1 MERHPTERGW
11 AAKLSRPIVLK
22 DGTTVATLAD
32 ARSFILRQPN
42 HIQERR
48 AWQRATELM
57 IKPPSMAATSKR
69 RPLRLNSRC
78 SLKRATCDHNQA
90 RSSKRSPDERSDI
103 RAASRRSRNYQSAQL
118 DKFAHLVDR
127 RMAQW
132 LGMSPDCCRLVC

>member
-1 MERHPTERGW
+1 MERHPTERGC

-48 AWQRATELM
+48 AWQRAAELM

-90 RSSKRSPDERSDI
+90 RSSKR

>member
-22 DGTTVATLAD
+22 DGTPVATLAD

-48 AWQRATELM
+48 AWQRAAELM

-69 RPLRLNSRC
+69 RPLGLNSRC

-103 RAASRRSRNYQSAQL
+103 RAAGGYGGLAL
-118 DKFAHLVDR
+118 A
-127 RMAQW
+127 
-132 LGMSPDCCRLVC
+132 